1 VEDLVTPRQVALAI
15 DVSESSVKRWC
26 DRGIIPSVKTAGGH
40 RRIPISSVMTYLR
53 STSQP
58 LVSPEVLGLPPA
70 VGRTAWVLTR
80 ARDEVVKSLL
90 AGEEVKTRQIL
101 FDLWLGGR
109 SVAMIG
115 DDVIAPAFEK
125 IGEGWNCSEVDIYQE
140 RRAVEIMLRILF
152 ELRLGTP
159 PGKPE
164 RIAIGGTTSGDNY
177 SLPTT
182 LVEVVLQAAGW
193 TARSMG
199 SSVPPQSFAT
209 AIEHNRPRLFWLS
222 VSASQAPEEFLAGL
236 NLIAKACERNGTSLV
251 VGGAGSLPLRDKFP
265 ESVTC
270 CTNMTELSDYATQI
284 SAELDKPLSE

>member
-1 VEDLVTPRQVALAI
+1 MEDLVTPRQVAKAI

-58 LVSPEVLGLPPA
+58 LVSPEVLGLPAA

-80 ARDEVVKSLL
+80 ARDEVVKALL
-90 AGEEVKTRQIL
+90 AGDESKTRQIL

-109 SVAMIG
+109 SVALIG

-125 IGEGWNCSEVDIYQE
+125 IGEGWSCSEVDIYQE
-140 RRAVEIMLRILF
+140 RRAIEIMLRILF

-159 PGKPE
+159 PGDPGKL
-164 RIAIGGTTSGDNY
+164 AIGGTTSGDNY

-199 SSVPPQSFAT
+199 NSVPPQSFAT
-209 AIEHNRPRLFWLS
+209 AIEHTRPRLFWLS
-222 VSASQAPEEFLAGL
+222 VSASQSADEFLHGL
-236 NLIAKACERNGTSLV
+236 SLIEQACLATGTKLV
-251 VGGAGSLPLRDKFP
+251 VGGAGS
-265 ESVTC
+265 
-270 CTNMTELSDYATQI
+270 MA
-284 SAELDKPLSE
+284 

>member
-1 VEDLVTPRQVALAI
+1 MEDLVTPRQVAKAI

-58 LVSPEVLGLPPA
+58 LVSPEVLGLPAA

-90 AGEEVKTRQIL
+90 AGDEIKTRQIL

-109 SVAMIG
+109 SIAVIG
-115 DDVIAPAFEK
+115 DEVIAPAFEK
-125 IGEGWNCSEVDIYQE
+125 IGEGWSCSEVDIYQE

-159 PGKPE
+159 PGNPG

-199 SSVPPQSFAT
+199 SSVPPQSFAA
-209 AIEHNRPRLFWLS
+209 AIEHTQPRLFWLS
-222 VSASQAPEEFLAGL
+222 VSASQSPEEFLEGL
-236 NLIAKACERNGTSLV
+236 ALIEQACQKTGTKLV
-251 VGGAGSLPLRDKFP
+251 IGGAGSLPMRERFSP
-265 ESVTC
+265 GVQVCS
-270 CTNMTELSDYATQI
+270 NMGELSDLATRLAAE
-284 SAELDKPLSE
+284 SSPPAEL